1 MGQDHD
7 ILVFGELLI
16 RLSSATDDFLSPDC
30 GASLYPG
37 GSEANVA
44 ASLGHFGR
52 SVSYLT
58 AAPDNLLTVSA
69 LKHLSDAGVDT
80 GKVSK
85 QGSRLGLYFLL
96 SANGLSSGEVV
107 YDRKYSS
114 FSALTPGSIN
124 WEEVMEG
131 HTWFHWSA
139 LTPALN
145 SDLAIVMLEALEAAS
160 KKGLK
165 ISVDLNYRSRLWD
178 YGKQP
183 IEVMP
188 ALVQYCH
195 VIMGNIWAADKM
207 LGAGIDT
214 TLDRNTSSGV
224 YFKEA
229 CRSAENIFKTYANC
243 EHVANTFRFMDNPR
257 HNLFYG
263 TYHTKENSFIS
274 EVLETEEVVDRIG
287 SGDAFMA
294 GLIHGLVENIDGQL
308 IVDRATAAG
317 FQKLFVKGD
326 FGNRSL

>member
-1 MGQDHD
+1 MRQNHN

-16 RLSSATDDFLSPDC
+16 RLSSKTNDFLNNEQ
-30 GASLYPG
+30 GATLYPG

-44 ASLGHFGR
+44 ASLAHFGKT
-52 SVSYLT
+52 VSYVT
-58 AAPDNLLTVSA
+58 AAPENALTSSA
-69 LKHLSDAGVDT
+69 LKELSDISVNT
-80 GKVSK
+80 TKVLQ

-96 SANGLSSGEVV
+96 SANGLSNGEVI

-114 FSALTPGSIN
+114 FSSLVTGSIN
-124 WEEVMEG
+124 WDELMKG

-145 SDLAIVMLEALEAAS
+145 GELALVMLEALQAANRN
-160 KKGLK
+160 GLK

-188 ALVQYCH
+188 SLVQYCH

-207 LGAGIDT
+207 LGAGIDE
-214 TLDRNTSSGV
+214 TLNRSTTSSL
-224 YFKEA
+224 YFKVA
-229 CRSAENIFKTYANC
+229 CNSAENIFKTYPNC
-243 EHVANTFRFMDNPR
+243 EHIANTFRFMDNPK

-263 TYHTKENSFIS
+263 TYHTKNDNFIS
-274 EVLETEEVVDRIG
+274 EVLETEEVIDRIG

-294 GLIHGLVENIDGQL
+294 GLIHGLVDGLPGKQ
-308 IVDRATAAG
+308 IIERATAAG
-317 FQKLFVKGD
+317 FRKLFVKGD
-326 FGNRSL
+326 FGDGSL